1 MNLSDHGNSQGIYQ
15 RRADRDLEAR
25 SLHSR
30 RSLRPDASS
39 GLQAPP
45 AAVGRSDPGDDAAAD
60 RTDRTLSVR
69 RLELPAPVR
78 FVRSLNGRACGG
90 FRVFCRKVSG
100 RAAFVVRSRYLC
112 PMSHQIRRA
121 MRIVFLS
128 VILSCAAL
136 GAGSSG
142 VVAPD
147 DACSLVAEYA
157 GFSRPSR
164 GRSYAKDAWN
174 VYYRGWKVDGA
185 SASSFEDL
193 GGGYGKDAWSVFFD
207 GVKVVAASASSFEG
221 VLPGQKGEGRFRFVV
236 REPRWRL
243 RQRRL
248 DGFLPGRQ
256 GAGSLG
262 ILVRVSGRRLRQGCV
277 ECILHGAQAGGSFS
291 VRVPDAGPKIA
302 RR

>member
-15 RRADRDLEAR
+15 RRADCDLEAR

-121 MRIVFLS
+121 MRIVVLS

-157 GFSRPSR
+157 GFSRRAEAARMRRTHGTSITGGGRWTAPLPRRSR
-164 GRSYAKDAWN
+164 IW
-174 VYYRGWKVDGA
+174 
-185 SASSFEDL
+185 
-193 GGGYGKDAWSVFFD
+193 GGGYGKECV
-207 GVKVVAASASSFEG
+207 
-221 VLPGQKGEGRFRFVV
+221 
-236 REPRWRL
+236 
-243 RQRRL
+243 
-248 DGFLPGRQ
+248 
-256 GAGSLG
+256 GA
-262 ILVRVSGRRLRQGCV
+262 
-277 ECILHGAQAGGSFS
+277 SFS
-291 VRVPDAGPKIA
+291 RE
-302 RR
+302 